1 MGLINMVAVIVLCMQ
16 VLRISATMNE
26 WMNRGNAQIRDCHSH
41 REIWKQRLYNGT
53 SARMMASNSI
63 VGQRWTMF
71 SNVDIP
77 SLHMFG
83 IHRNGSQWFFMQPV
97 QNRIRLIKNYVP
109 TNANL
114 NDPRIFQYYFR
125 GLDRDNVIKHV
136 PTETYLFF
144 NQTVRLATTSNSDFA
159 SHFCITLLNI
169 KEMLEAK

>member
-1 MGLINMVAVIVLCMQ
+1 MQ
-16 VLRISATMNE
+16 VLRISATTNQ
-26 WMNRGNAQIRDCHSH
+26 WKKIDNAQIRDCHSH

-83 IHRNGSQWFFMQPV
+83 IQRNDNQWFFMQPV

-125 GLDRDNVIKHV
+125 GLDRNNVIKHV

-159 SHFCITLLNI
+159 SHFCINLLDMNEI
-169 KEMLEAK
+169 F